1 MLTHYGVEQC
11 VVIHFALDER
21 HGGHV
26 ERIVM
31 FVNKNIGRAIELHIY
46 QNNSFCFIEWIGL
59 LVTWVKATYRLIK
72 STGGF
77 LASNLIVVS
86 YEK

>member
-11 VVIHFALDER
+11 VVIHFALDEG

-31 FVNKNIGRAIELHIY
+31 LVNKNIGRAIELHIY
-46 QNNSFCFIEWIGL
+46 QNNSFCFIE
-59 LVTWVKATYRLIK
+59 
-72 STGGF
+72 
-77 LASNLIVVS
+77 
-86 YEK
+86 